1 METKPAKPTRTR
13 RTWLI
18 YALLSLYVFMLNV
31 PGPVTNYL
39 KDEFTMSYTL
49 SSLHFSAFAAGV
61 LVTGLFGAY
70 FIPRFPRQKVLAFG
84 ALGLGVGGMILA
96 FGRSPAVTIAGI
108 FLMGCIGTLILSI
121 YPAILDE
128 EMGARSPVG
137 ISEAN
142 TIASL
147 FAGLAPLLVGFLV
160 QKAVGWRPA
169 VVLIAAVSLS
179 LGGWLLLRFGGSPQ
193 SASARKIPA
202 KQTGKLPG
210 MYWIWWLALMLGI
223 AVEYCIIYWGAD
235 YVEKVLGFSKN
246 TATQSVS
253 LFMAGMI
260 IGRFFGSRLLERVPP
275 MKLISGSISL
285 SVFGFALFWS
295 GISPLLGLVG
305 LMLLG
310 LGGANL
316 YPVLVSMAIASAGEL
331 KAEAGARAT
340 LATGTAI
347 LFLPLVLGIVSDKMG
362 IRLAYSTVG
371 LLFVLLTLTVW
382 WASRKPAE
390 PALKPEAAQERFSP
404 PE

>member
-84 ALGLGVGGMILA
+84 ALGLGVGGLILA

-179 LGGWLLLRFGGSPQ
+179 LGVWLLLRFGSSPQ

-295 GISPLLGLVG
+295 DISPLLGLVG

>member
-84 ALGLGVGGMILA
+84 ALGLGVGGLILA

-235 YVEKVLGFSKN
+235 FVEKVLGFSKN

-305 LMLLG
+305 LLLLG

>member
-235 YVEKVLGFSKN
+235 FVEKVLGFSKN

-305 LMLLG
+305 LLLLG

>member
-1 METKPAKPTRTR
+1 
-13 RTWLI
+13 
-18 YALLSLYVFMLNV
+18 
-31 PGPVTNYL
+31 
-39 KDEFTMSYTL
+39 
-49 SSLHFSAFAAGV
+49 
-61 LVTGLFGAY
+61 
-70 FIPRFPRQKVLAFG
+70 
-84 ALGLGVGGMILA
+84 
-96 FGRSPAVTIAGI
+96 
-108 FLMGCIGTLILSI
+108 
-121 YPAILDE
+121 
-128 EMGARSPVG
+128 
-137 ISEAN
+137 
-142 TIASL
+142 
-147 FAGLAPLLVGFLV
+147 
-160 QKAVGWRPA
+160 
-169 VVLIAAVSLS
+169 
-179 LGGWLLLRFGGSPQ
+179 
-193 SASARKIPA
+193 
-202 KQTGKLPG
+202 
-210 MYWIWWLALMLGI
+210 MLGI

-235 YVEKVLGFSKN
+235 FVEKVLGFSKN

>member
-84 ALGLGVGGMILA
+84 ALGLGVGGLILA

-147 FAGLAPLLVGFLV
+147 FAGIAPLLVGFLV

>member
-84 ALGLGVGGMILA
+84 ALGLGVGGLILA

-179 LGGWLLLRFGGSPQ
+179 LGVGCSCALAAARKARPRGKSPPNKLESCPGCIGFGG
-193 SASARKIPA
+193 
-202 KQTGKLPG
+202 
-210 MYWIWWLALMLGI
+210 WH
-223 AVEYCIIYWGAD
+223 
-235 YVEKVLGFSKN
+235 
-246 TATQSVS
+246 
-253 LFMAGMI
+253 
-260 IGRFFGSRLLERVPP
+260 
-275 MKLISGSISL
+275 
-285 SVFGFALFWS
+285 
-295 GISPLLGLVG
+295 
-305 LMLLG
+305 
-310 LGGANL
+310 
-316 YPVLVSMAIASAGEL
+316 
-331 KAEAGARAT
+331 
-340 LATGTAI
+340 
-347 LFLPLVLGIVSDKMG
+347 
-362 IRLAYSTVG
+362 
-371 LLFVLLTLTVW
+371 
-382 WASRKPAE
+382 
-390 PALKPEAAQERFSP
+390 
-404 PE
+404 

>member
-84 ALGLGVGGMILA
+84 ALGLGVGGLILA

-179 LGGWLLLRFGGSPQ
+179 LGVWLLLRFGSSPQ

-295 GISPLLGLVG
+295 DISPLLGLVG

-347 LFLPLVLGIVSDKMG
+347 LFLPLVLGIVSDKIG

>member
-1 METKPAKPTRTR
+1 M
-13 RTWLI
+13 
-18 YALLSLYVFMLNV
+18 
-31 PGPVTNYL
+31 
-39 KDEFTMSYTL
+39 
-49 SSLHFSAFAAGV
+49 
-61 LVTGLFGAY
+61 
-70 FIPRFPRQKVLAFG
+70 
-84 ALGLGVGGMILA
+84 A

-179 LGGWLLLRFGGSPQ
+179 LGVWLLLRFGSSPQ

-371 LLFVLLTLTVW
+371 LLFLLLTLTVW

>member
-1 METKPAKPTRTR
+1 MKTKPAKPTRTR

-84 ALGLGVGGMILA
+84 ALGLGVGGLILA

-316 YPVLVSMAIASAGEL
+316 YPVLVSMSIASAGEL

>member
-84 ALGLGVGGMILA
+84 ALGLGVGGLILA

-147 FAGLAPLLVGFLV
+147 FAGIAPLLVGFLV

-179 LGGWLLLRFGGSPQ
+179 LGVWLLLRFGGSPQ

-305 LMLLG
+305 LLLLG

>member
-295 GISPLLGLVG
+295 DISPLLGLVG

-347 LFLPLVLGIVSDKMG
+347 LFLPLVLGIVSDKIG

>member
-121 YPAILDE
+121 YPTILDE

-147 FAGLAPLLVGFLV
+147 FAGIAPLLVGFLV

-235 YVEKVLGFSKN
+235 FVEKVLGFSKN

-310 LGGANL
+310 LGSANL

-382 WASRKPAE
+382 WASRKPTE
-390 PALKPEAAQERFSP
+390 PAVKPETARERFSP

>member
-84 ALGLGVGGMILA
+84 ALGLGVGGLILA

-147 FAGLAPLLVGFLV
+147 FAGIAPLLVGFLV

-179 LGGWLLLRFGGSPQ
+179 LGVWLLLRFGGSQQ

>member
-84 ALGLGVGGMILA
+84 ALGLGVGGLILA

-235 YVEKVLGFSKN
+235 FVEKVLGFSKN

-295 GISPLLGLVG
+295 GISPLLGLIG
-305 LMLLG
+305 LLLLG

>member
-84 ALGLGVGGMILA
+84 ALGLGVGGLILA

-179 LGGWLLLRFGGSPQ
+179 LGGWLLLRFGVSPQ

-235 YVEKVLGFSKN
+235 FVEKVLGFSKN

>member
-84 ALGLGVGGMILA
+84 ALGLGVGGLILA

-179 LGGWLLLRFGGSPQ
+179 LGGWLLLRFGVSPQ

-295 GISPLLGLVG
+295 GISPLLGLIG
-305 LMLLG
+305 LLLLG

>member
-84 ALGLGVGGMILA
+84 ALGLGVGGLILA

-179 LGGWLLLRFGGSPQ
+179 LGVWLLLRFGSSPQ

-235 YVEKVLGFSKN
+235 FVEKVLGFSKN

-295 GISPLLGLVG
+295 DISPLLGLVG

>member
-84 ALGLGVGGMILA
+84 ALGLGVGGLILA

-147 FAGLAPLLVGFLV
+147 FAGIAPLLVGFLV

-169 VVLIAAVSLS
+169 VALIAAVSLS
-179 LGGWLLLRFGGSPQ
+179 LGVWLLLRFGGSPQ

>member
-84 ALGLGVGGMILA
+84 ALGLGVGGLILA

>member
-1 METKPAKPTRTR
+1 M
-13 RTWLI
+13 
-18 YALLSLYVFMLNV
+18 
-31 PGPVTNYL
+31 
-39 KDEFTMSYTL
+39 
-49 SSLHFSAFAAGV
+49 

-84 ALGLGVGGMILA
+84 ALGLGVGGLILA

-210 MYWIWWLALMLGI
+210 MY
-223 AVEYCIIYWGAD
+223 
-235 YVEKVLGFSKN
+235 
-246 TATQSVS
+246 
-253 LFMAGMI
+253 
-260 IGRFFGSRLLERVPP
+260 
-275 MKLISGSISL
+275 
-285 SVFGFALFWS
+285 
-295 GISPLLGLVG
+295 
-305 LMLLG
+305 
-310 LGGANL
+310 
-316 YPVLVSMAIASAGEL
+316 
-331 KAEAGARAT
+331 
-340 LATGTAI
+340 
-347 LFLPLVLGIVSDKMG
+347 
-362 IRLAYSTVG
+362 
-371 LLFVLLTLTVW
+371 
-382 WASRKPAE
+382 
-390 PALKPEAAQERFSP
+390 
-404 PE
+404 